1 LSKIFLIIDL
11 KLQQLKKFLK
21 ERKKVLKK
29 KYLKKFQENQKDV
42 PIDGKEYNTNANHP
56 K

>member
-1 LSKIFLIIDL
+1 MIDL

-29 KYLKKFQENQKDV
+29 KYLKKFQENQKKYV
-42 PIDGKEYNTNANHP
+42 PIDGKQYKTNVNP
-56 K
+56 PN

>member
-1 LSKIFLIIDL
+1 L

-21 ERKKVLKK
+21 ERKKLLKK
-29 KYLKKFQENQKDV
+29 KYLKRFQENQKDV
-42 PIDGKEYNTNANHP
+42 SIDGKQYKGKDDSP